1 MPMRTN
7 AFDNAMDFCEA
18 VDMWKQHALDPVT
31 ERLFSDVL
39 ASICWMATCLLCKKA
54 EFNGYTARFLSA
66 DMQATLVLHALEKTR
81 IVSIDTGNPRRAVNY
96 YINMAQNYLRDEAD
110 KLRRRRRAGFER
122 IDAIDPNIATICCD
136 LSGEKRENHSWR
148 PELLDK

>member
-1 MPMRTN
+1 MHKS
-7 AFDNAMDFCEA
+7 AYDNAAPFCEA
-18 VDMWKQHALDPVT
+18 VAMWKRHALDPVT

-39 ASICWMATCLLCKKA
+39 SSICWMATCLLCKKA

-81 IVSIDTGNPRRAVNY
+81 IVSIDTGNPKRAVNY

-110 KLRRRRRAGFER
+110 KLRRRKRAGFER
-122 IDAIDPNIATICCD
+122 VEAIDPNAATVCTDIF
-136 LSGEKRENHSWR
+136 GEHRKNHSWH